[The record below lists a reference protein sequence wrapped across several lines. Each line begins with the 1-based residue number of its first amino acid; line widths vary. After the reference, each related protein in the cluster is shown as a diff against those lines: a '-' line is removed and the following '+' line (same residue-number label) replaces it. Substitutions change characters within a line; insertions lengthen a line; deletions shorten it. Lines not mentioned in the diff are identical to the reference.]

1 MSTTY
6 MSPHVR
12 LPQEGRMLVNK
23 NDYYKLLYTLITHG
37 YYHEGLSRI
46 RPKGKEKV
54 GIHWKLKEVSRQYVN
69 NQVVITYDKIITM
82 SWDNLYFHTVSKLK
96 EYKMTDIFLKSYVI
110 SKED

>member
-1 MSTTY
+1 M
-6 MSPHVR
+6 
-12 LPQEGRMLVNK
+12 
-23 NDYYKLLYTLITHG
+23 
-37 YYHEGLSRI
+37 
-46 RPKGKEKV
+46 
-54 GIHWKLKEVSRQYVN
+54 SRQYVN